1 MANNDRKGDRGAK
14 KGQKASGG
22 SAEKKGGEAAAE
34 KEAAVEKK
42 AAKEPET
49 AKGAAAEKEA
59 VKEAAVEKKVEA
71 QIAAAK
77 AHPPDDEYP
86 HAKGDPH
93 KVNRREY
100 FVIFGVL
107 TLLTVLEIGVA
118 KLEISPTLRG
128 TALIGLAVTKA
139 AFVGLYYMHLK
150 HETRILKLTVA
161 LPMAMPAVY
170 ALVLIADS
178 AWRLTRW

>member
-1 MANNDRKGDRGAK
+1 MANNDKKGAAK
-14 KGQKASGG
+14 KGGQKAPAA

-42 AAKEPET
+42 AAKEPAA
-49 AKGAAAEKEA
+49 AKGDAAEKEA

-77 AHPPDDEYP
+77 AHPPEDEYP
-86 HAKGDPH
+86 HVKGDPH
-93 KVNRREY
+93 KVDRREY
-100 FVIFGVL
+100 FIIFGVL
-107 TLLTVLEIGVA
+107 ALLTVIEVAVA
-118 KLEISPTLRG
+118 KVPGISRTLVG
-128 TALIGLAVTKA
+128 TALIALAVTKA
-139 AFVGLYYMHLK
+139 AIVGLFYMHLK

-170 ALVLIADS
+170 ALVLIADA